1 MPESFH
7 LTREEDVKLIAQL
20 NDMLG
25 EFFAEKIVGRG
36 DRAWATGIVQ
46 SVHS

>member
-1 MPESFH
+1 MPESFDR
-7 LTREEDVKLIAQL
+7 TREEDVRLIAQL

-25 EFFAEKIVGRG
+25 EFFTEKIVGRG